1 VEPIPETVE
10 AIDEYGPFG
19 SDDGDLIADL
29 RERSRRVQD
38 LVPDCIGLSVASQE
52 HGVTFTLVADRADV
66 AVLDAVQYL
75 ADGPCVTAVEQQHEA
90 PAGFELGDLLDEE
103 AWRLF
108 ARASAA
114 KGVRST
120 LTLPILAER
129 RVVGSV
135 NLYGGSGGAFAGH
148 HEELADLFDAW
159 APGAVTNADLSF
171 TTLSE
176 ARRAPQ
182 LLKDEV
188 TVQVA
193 VGILVAREGM
203 AAEVAERNLRDASV
217 RAGVSLQELAKAV
230 LEADRDGPVDQGPT
244 ATD

>member
-1 VEPIPETVE
+1 MEPIPETVE

-19 SDDGDLIADL
+19 SEDVDLVADL
-29 RERSRRVQD
+29 RERGRRVQD

-52 HGVTFTLVADRADV
+52 HGVTFTLMADRADV

-75 ADGPCVTAVEQQHEA
+75 SDGPCVAVVEQQHQA
-90 PAGFELGDLLDEE
+90 AAGFELADLLDEE
-103 AWRLF
+103 SWRLF

-135 NLYGGSGGAFAGH
+135 NLYGGSGAAFSGH

-171 TTLSE
+171 STLSE

-182 LLKDEV
+182 VLKDEV

-193 VGILVAREGM
+193 VGILVAREGLE
-203 AAEVAERNLRDASV
+203 AEVAERNLRDASI
-217 RAGVSLQELAKAV
+217 RAGVSLQELARAV
-230 LEADRDGPVDQGPT
+230 LEADRDRPLGQEPT

>member
-10 AIDEYGPFG
+10 AIEEYGPFG
-19 SDDGDLIADL
+19 PEDLDLIADL
-29 RERSRRVQD
+29 RECGRQVQE
-38 LVPDCIGLSVASQE
+38 LVPDCIGFSVASE
-52 HGVTFTLVADRADV
+52 DHGVTFTLMADNADV

-75 ADGPCVTAVEQQHEA
+75 SDGPCVAAVEEQRHA
-90 PAGFELGDLLDEE
+90 PAAFELVELLDEE
-103 AWRLF
+103 SWQLF

-120 LTLPILAER
+120 LTLPVLKGR
-129 RVVGSV
+129 CVVGSV
-135 NLYGGSGGAFAGH
+135 NLYGGSGSAFCDH
-148 HEELADLFDAW
+148 HEELAALFDAW

-182 LLKDEV
+182 VLKDEV

-193 VGILVAREGM
+193 VGILVAREGL
-203 AAEVAERNLRDASV
+203 EVQVAERNLRDASV
-217 RAGVSLQELAKAV
+217 RAGVRLQDLARAV
-230 LEADRDGPVDQGPT
+230 LEADRGGPSGQRQAGT
-244 ATD
+244 G